1 MWALGR
7 KAEKRPVL
15 EEADRLTA
23 TLPGTSIRAYVLRS
37 RAVQETFGGRFDLAR
52 AFADRAEACARTTG
66 DPWEIA
72 VAAYARALAARD
84 RRELHARV
92 DRAASLLEQT
102 GDAFRLADLFYIAGS
117 RALWSGS
124 HDDATE
130 FLARAVALTREL
142 DDPFHWMLVQVRWGL
157 AALFRDDIAGA
168 AAAFHEQLDVA
179 RELVVLPVVFE
190 GLRGLAAVAAR
201 HGDFDRAARLYGAA
215 EAHRYEE
222 PEHPIDARLHDT
234 FFAPALARY
243 GTEAWDT
250 AERAGAALGLRDAI
264 AYALTYSR
272 TVTSKPPIRVGHAR

>member
-1 MWALGR
+1 M
-7 KAEKRPVL
+7 
-15 EEADRLTA
+15 
-23 TLPGTSIRAYVLRS
+23 
-37 RAVQETFGGRFDLAR
+37 
-52 AFADRAEACARTTG
+52 
-66 DPWEIA
+66 
-72 VAAYARALAARD
+72 
-84 RRELHARV
+84 
-92 DRAASLLEQT
+92 
-102 GDAFRLADLFYIAGS
+102 
-117 RALWSGS
+117 WSGS
-124 HDDATE
+124 HDDATD

-234 FFAPALARY
+234 FFAPALARD

-264 AYALTYSR
+264 AYALTY
-272 TVTSKPPIRVGHAR
+272 